1 MKNSLFNSENWLWT
15 PFGLVADFLLLSCLW
30 LLCSIPVLTVGAA
43 SAAMY
48 DCCAR
53 CVKDGERALFSRF
66 FRTFRRELPKS
77 IPSVLLWA
85 VILGGLFFLARSFT
99 GSAAGTD
106 VNLVLAYSMAV
117 FLAVVAG
124 IASWVFPLL
133 SRFTFDFASLNLTA
147 IRLALAHLL
156 RTVALGAVNIA
167 AGWLCLR
174 FLMPVMVVPGIAAL
188 LSAYILEPVFKPY
201 ETGDAGEDTCSNH
214 SITIH

>member
-1 MKNSLFNSENWLWT
+1 MKNSLFNSENWIWQ
-15 PFGLVADFLLLSCLW
+15 PFGLIADFLILSCLW

-53 CVKDGERALFSRF
+53 CIKDGERTLFSRF
-66 FRTFRRELPKS
+66 FRTFRREALKS
-77 IPSVLLWA
+77 IPSILLWA
-85 VILGGLFFLARSFT
+85 GILGAMICLIRCFT

-106 VNLVLAYSMAV
+106 VNLVLAYAMVV
-117 FLAVVAG
+117 FLAVTVG

-133 SRFTFDFASLNLTA
+133 SRFTFRFADLHLTVV
-147 IRLALAHLL
+147 RLALAHLP
-156 RTVALGAVNIA
+156 RTMALGAINIA

-174 FLMPVMVVPGIAAL
+174 LLMPVMVVPGIASL

-201 ETGDAGEDTCSNH
+201 ETGNTGEDT
-214 SITIH
+214 